1 MNFDNNETIY
11 LSIINF
17 ITNKITLQKIV
28 NVKPQTY
35 VLLKLENVLS
45 HNWSEC
51 ASLLKKELKIGVNNW

>member
-17 ITNKITLQKIV
+17 ITNKITLQKII

-45 HNWSEC
+45 HN
-51 ASLLKKELKIGVNNW
+51 